1 MKTRNILLLPLLL
14 AFFSF
19 SCKKNQLGGK
29 STISGT
35 VSHHSKIIPYATV
48 FIKYN
53 AKEFPGKD
61 TTVYDAK
68 VRADAAGKYSLK
80 CYKGD
85 YYLYG
90 YGYDYDIQPPY
101 TVVGGVPAHIRQ
113 RENLT
118 INVAVTEP

>member
-1 MKTRNILLLPLLL
+1 MKKNSYLIILVLVASLT
-14 AFFSF
+14 F

-35 VSHHSKIIPYATV
+35 VSHHSKVIPHATV
-48 FIKYN
+48 FIKFN

-61 TTVYDAK
+61 TSVYDAK
-68 VRADAAGKYSLK
+68 VVADAAGKYSFK

-90 YGYDYDIQPPY
+90 YGRDYDIPSPY
-101 TVVGGVPAHIRQ
+101 VVVGGAPAHIRQ
-113 RENLT
+113 REDLN